1 MLFKTDENI
10 PLEAV
15 DLLRA
20 AGHDTLTVFDQSLG
34 GRPDSRIV
42 SVCKQEGRA
51 LITLDTDF
59 GDIRTYRPADYPG
72 LLVLRLAKQ
81 SAPEVVR
88 VIRRLLEVLK
98 TADCHAQLWIVEHD
112 RIRVRS

>member
-1 MLFKTDENI
+1 MQFKTDENI

-20 AGHDTLTVFDQSLG
+20 AGHDAVSVFDQSLS
-34 GRPDSRIV
+34 GRPDSRIAA
-42 SVCKQEGRA
+42 VCKRENRV

-59 GDIRTYRPADYPG
+59 ADIRAYRPADYPG

-81 SAPEVVR
+81 SAPEVLR
-88 VIRRLLEVLK
+88 VIRRLLEVLQ
-98 TADCHAQLWIVEHD
+98 TTDCRGQLWIVEHE
-112 RIRVRS
+112 RIRVRT